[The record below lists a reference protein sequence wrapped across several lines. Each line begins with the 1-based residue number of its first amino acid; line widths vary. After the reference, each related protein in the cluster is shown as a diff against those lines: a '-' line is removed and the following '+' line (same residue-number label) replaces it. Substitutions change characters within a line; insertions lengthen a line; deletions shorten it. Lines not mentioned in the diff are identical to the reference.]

1 MILLS
6 LHCRNSEALRC
17 SVLQTG
23 SVVYGS
29 LSITSFESVINQ
41 SELCV
46 QILDACL
53 THARKHHRDPCRLS
67 FTQRA
72 CSQANRQRL
81 PSTKGHVTR
90 CNFSCNLQ
98 CNSTLERCK
107 IAKYESSLQ
116 SADVFSTYRKFFTD
130 FTN

>member
-72 CSQANRQRL
+72 CSQATHDAVTA
-81 PSTKGHVTR
+81 STKFRGHFASFLVR
-90 CNFSCNLQ
+90 FLKHSNFSSFFVSWLRLQ
-98 CNSTLERCK
+98 
-107 IAKYESSLQ
+107 
-116 SADVFSTYRKFFTD
+116 
-130 FTN
+130 